1 VNSIGLI
8 LAQPAQYQGKTRAR
22 ARALAALQKSPWGF
36 LLTGDP
42 SLYCYPESLTFCKND
57 PWFLFL
63 RRGRSPTTVSAGSAT
78 PTS

>member
-22 ARALAALQKSPWGF
+22 PRPGGFAEKPSRF

-42 SLYCYPESLTFCKND
+42 SLYCYPESLTLCKND
-57 PWFLFL
+57 P
-63 RRGRSPTTVSAGSAT
+63 
-78 PTS
+78 